1 MKNNFFS
8 FIYDFDI
15 FSKKIGLYYKNK
27 DNISSYFG
35 LFLTLIYILTS
46 LSVFIFSIIITYQ
59 KREFQITDSNT
70 YSQDAPSIDLNN
82 SDLFHFVLGVVN
94 RNQSRFIDETIYS
107 IRAIYFNQYKNSE
120 GIFVSKEKR
129 DLKLEKCQKEII
141 EKNYGNLLTE
151 TDLNNSYCIKNFDLK
166 LTGGKIYNNFSY
178 IEIQIYPCENTEN
191 FSNCKSQELISN
203 ALEGSILSIQL
214 KNIELNPN
222 NYSFPILSTV
232 YEFYTSISKYIY
244 KNICIFYKITEVELN
259 SGIFY
264 EKKKTIQDLKLD
276 NIKENF
282 YYSDNNIKEKMISK
296 IEIRLSDNI
305 HIQRR
310 IYQNIFN
317 AFAITGGYA
326 QILYNFFSLLC
337 LFYNKYKFEII
348 IINDMIGWEIKSDRK
363 SATYI
368 NDKRNTL
375 FVDNSKFG
383 LNNNKKLKDINQKD
397 NINFLDNNNL
407 KRGSLCIESLLHLKS
422 KKSNNFP
429 SINDFVQFSF
439 MDQSNNVSKDEISPN
454 TPVNA
459 RAPREKSLFDQ
470 SMMSMNRSLNRSIN
484 KSINQ
489 SINRSINKSRIFR
502 SYSNFF
508 NILRKRKVKKI
519 KLNVFDYYYCL
530 GNTKKQKEIELL
542 KKCSSIY
549 KERLDSINLFKD
561 LLILDNFFKEN
572 VHYEKNGANEE
583 LNFFS
588 NKKIFR
594 NI

>member
-129 DLKLEKCQKEII
+129 DLKLEKCQI
-141 EKNYGNLLTE
+141 EKIGKYYRNSLTE
-151 TDLNNSYCIKNFDLK
+151 TDLNNSFCINNFDFN
-166 LTGGKIYNNFSY
+166 LTGGNIYNNFSY
-178 IEIQIYPCENTEN
+178 IEIQIFQCENREN
-191 FSNCKSQELISN
+191 ISNCKSQEIINN
-203 ALEGSILSIQL
+203 ALEGGFLSIQL
-214 KNIELNPN
+214 KNIELNPS

-232 YEFYTSISKYIY
+232 YEFYTSISKNIY
-244 KNICIFYKITEVELN
+244 KNIYIFYKITKVEFN

-264 EKKKTIQDLKLD
+264 EKKNDIQDLKLD
-276 NIKENF
+276 NIKEDF

-296 IEIRLSDNI
+296 IDIRLSDSI
-305 HIQRR
+305 HIQKR

-317 AFAITGGYA
+317 VFAITGGYI

-337 LFYNKYKFEII
+337 IIYNKYKFEIMI
-348 IINDMIGWEIKSDRK
+348 VNDLIGWEIKYLMRK
-363 SATYI
+363 RASFI
-368 NDKRNTL
+368 NDKRNTI
-375 FVDNSKFG
+375 FVDSSKIG
-383 LNNNKKLKDINQKD
+383 INNNIKAKGINQKE
-397 NINFLDNNNL
+397 NFKITDNNL
-407 KRGSLCIESLLHLKS
+407 KKGSVCIESLLHLKS
-422 KKSNNFP
+422 KKSNNIPF
-429 SINDFVQFSF
+429 INDFVHFSF
-439 MDQSNNVSKDEISPN
+439 MDQSNNVSKDEINPN
-454 TPVNA
+454 NPERFRFVG
-459 RAPREKSLFDQ
+459 EKSIFDQ
-470 SMMSMNRSLNRSIN
+470 SLLSMNRSLNRSIN

-489 SINRSINKSRIFR
+489 SVNRSINKSRLLR
-502 SYSNFF
+502 NYSNFF
-508 NILRKRKVKKI
+508 NILRKRKDKKI
-519 KLNVFDYYYCL
+519 NLNIFEYYFL
-530 GNTKKQKEIELL
+530 GKTNKNKEFELL
-542 KKCSSIY
+542 NKCSSLY
-549 KERLDSINLFKD
+549 KERLDLINVFKD
-561 LLILDNFFKEN
+561 LLLLDIFLKEN
-572 VHYEKNGANEE
+572 LHYVKNGANEE
-583 LNFFS
+583 LNFYS
-588 NKKIFR
+588 NKKI
-594 NI
+594 I